1 MQIFHGDNQ
10 IASRADYLRA
20 RADVSS
26 RGVQIIEIYGDVLTL
41 SQLMLSLQNVSMFG
55 DSNAVFIDGFFSRRP
70 SSEKAAISK
79 YLQAHPDLS
88 VYFFDDSDVSIQLK
102 GFPATSVRKF
112 DLPKYLFAFLD
123 QLTLDSLH
131 QAFTGAAPE
140 QVFSLLVRQ
149 MHNLILVSSGSSA
162 LPSWQAGKL
171 RSLLPKFTKMDIFTA
186 YRKLLEI
193 DYRQKTSASVFDM
206 AASLEIWVC
215 ALTV

>member
-10 IASRADYLRA
+10 IASRAEFLRI
-20 RADVSS
+20 RSDLSS
-26 RGVQIIEIYGDVLTL
+26 RGIQIIEIYGDTLTL

-70 SSEKAAISK
+70 GSEKAAISK

-88 VYFFDDSDVSIQLK
+88 VYFFDDSDVSVQLK
-102 GFPATSVRKF
+102 GFPPASVKKF
-112 DLPKYLFAFLD
+112 ELPKYLFTFLD
-123 QLTLDSLH
+123 QLTLTSLH

-149 MHNLILVSSGSSA
+149 MHNLILVSSGSTA

-171 RSLLPKFTKMDIFTA
+171 RSLLPKFTRVDIFTA
-186 YRKLLEI
+186 YKKLLEI
-193 DYRQKTSASVFDM
+193 DFRQKNSASVFDM
-206 AASLEIWVC
+206 AASLEIWVTS
-215 ALTV
+215 LTA